1 MSRDIIENEREA
13 AHYNDL
19 WDSGYGIKYRCEQ
32 PYVDT
37 IVKMLANDCR
47 CPKHVLDVG
56 AGFGFP
62 ALRFISTFMLR
73 KYTAYEFSNSMDFMS
88 KLLDPFRDYCDIT
101 LWKKTF
107 RGIKTDN
114 YDCVIALE
122 ILEHI
127 LWDREFICS
136 LKSGTRIFLSVP
148 KNLPGQRHVRTFHNH
163 REVIDRYEHLVTPE
177 RIILIGKWYCM
188 YCKRI

>member
-1 MSRDIIENEREA
+1 MSNDIIENERDA
-13 AHYNDL
+13 NHYNNL

-32 PYVDT
+32 PYVDA
-37 IVKMLANDCR
+37 IVKMLAIDYR
-47 CPKHVLDVG
+47 YPKHVLDIG

-73 KYTAYEFSNSMDFMS
+73 KYTAYEFSNSIDFMG
-88 KLLDPFRDYCDIT
+88 KLLNPLQDYCDIV
-101 LWKKTF
+101 LHKKTF
-107 RGIKTDN
+107 RNIKTDN

-148 KNLPGQRHVRTFHNH
+148 KNMPSQRHVRTFYNH
-163 REVIDRYEHLVTPE
+163 KELITRYDHLVIPE
-177 RIILIGKWYCM
+177 RIMLIGKWYCM
-188 YCKRI
+188 YCRRI